1 MELVLKL
8 KPEEELRVRKE
19 ADSSGM
25 GVNEYALLRLLGGT
39 SSVVGQSEHAL
50 RKLDELAVRNQ
61 DEKTEVRTILLD
73 PKAAASIALM
83 QSWLEEDATDDPEEL
98 RIAAQDL
105 LEFKRNMNIPRK
117 EAGARLHYPEAE

>member
-1 MELVLKL
+1 MELVLNL

-25 GVNEYALLRLLGGT
+25 DVNEYALFRLLGKT
-39 SSVVGQSEHAL
+39 SSVTGQSKHAL
-50 RKLDELAVRNQ
+50 RNLDELAVRNQ

-98 RIAAQDL
+98 RIAAEDL

-117 EAGARLHYPEAE
+117 EAGARLHYPGVE